1 HCDDCANL
9 PEQCLKG
16 RARMRL
22 RLFRMVF
29 VVLVAV
35 AGCRAAAPA
44 APATPAAPALPTSAT
59 AGGTSIVA
67 IAPPGQQCCP
77 KQTLPQFL
85 GITGACDC
93 LKGLLNR
100 LRNRLGAIWPGL
112 EAKPEILALTDPK
125 NLESSNPAVASA
137 AAVKGEEDE
146 AAQKAKAIAYLASVG
161 CAGCYPGIEEALL
174 DALDDCTELVR
185 FETVKALRSTAN
197 MPCKNCCRG
206 ACCGPK
212 IRE

>member
-1 HCDDCANL
+1 
-9 PEQCLKG
+9 
-16 RARMRL
+16 MRRHRFQL
-22 RLFRMVF
+22 
-29 VVLVAV
+29 VVLLLLAA
-35 AGCRAAAPA
+35 AGCRAGAPA

-112 EAKPEILALTDPK
+112 EAKPEILALADPK
-125 NLESSNPAVASA
+125 NLDSSNPAIASA

-146 AAQKAKAIAYLASVG
+146 AAHWFQTVLWIDPLHRPTLQALADYWQKKGNTIRATHFLYLAERKTPPDIDGTDS
-161 CAGCYPGIEEALL
+161 P
-174 DALDDCTELVR
+174 
-185 FETVKALRSTAN
+185 
-197 MPCKNCCRG
+197 
-206 ACCGPK
+206 
-212 IRE
+212 